1 MNTNAYKVVITL
13 IAYKETR
20 KIYNYLTEEL
30 YAEKAAEN
38 LMKKIEIKIQ
48 MLKELPEIYSKVESA
63 DKFKRK
69 YRKIII
75 KNYVILYFIDEKD
88 ATVVISHIYY
98 AKSNYI
104 NKI

>member
-30 YAEKAAEN
+30 YAEKAAKN
-38 LMKKIEIKIQ
+38 LMRKIETKIQ
-48 MLKELPEIYSKVESA
+48 ILEHLPKIYVELEKV
-63 DKFKRK
+63 DKFGKK

-75 KNYVILYFIDEKD
+75 NNYIILYFIDEEKQ
-88 ATVVISHIYY
+88 TVVISHIYY

-104 NKI
+104 NKF